1 MAKKS
6 SVENKIIA
14 KVYSRILMILGVV
27 LLGMSGLAWWAHSY
41 TANMVRDELKAQKI
55 FFPEKGSDNF
65 KPEDY
70 PDLQKYAGQQVD
82 NGTKAKAYANGYIK
96 RHLAKVAG
104 GKVYSEV
111 SAEYLKNPTDAKL
124 KSQRETLFMG
134 ETLRGILLGTGFA
147 FGTVGVIAG
156 IAMYVLV
163 ASGALMIFASMYFA
177 RKSEK

>member
-1 MAKKS
+1 MAKNS
-6 SVENKIIA
+6 STENKIAA
-14 KVYSRILMILGVV
+14 KVYSRILIILGVV
-27 LLGMSGLAWWAHSY
+27 LLSLSGLAWWAHSY
-41 TANMVRDELKAQKI
+41 TSNMVRDELKAQKI
-55 FFPEKGSDNF
+55 FFPAKGSDNF

-104 GKVYSEV
+104 GKVYAEV
-111 SAEYLKNPTDAKL
+111 SAEYQKNPTDAKL

-156 IAMYVLV
+156 IAFYALV
-163 ASGALMIFASMYFA
+163 VSGLLLILGSVYFA
-177 RKSEK
+177 RRSK

>member
-6 SVENKIIA
+6 SSENKIVA
-14 KVYSRILMILGVV
+14 RVYSRILLILGIV

-41 TANMVRDELKAQKI
+41 TTNMVRSELREQKI
-55 FFPEKGSDNF
+55 FFPEKGSTNF
-65 KPEDY
+65 SPEEY

-82 NGTKAKAYANGYIK
+82 NGEKAKAYANGYIK

-111 SAEYLKNPTDAKL
+111 SAEYLKNPTDSKL

-156 IAMYVLV
+156 IAFYLLL
-163 ASGALMIFASMYFA
+163 ASGVLLIIASSFFA
-177 RKSEK
+177 RRSS

>member
-6 SVENKIIA
+6 SAENKIVA
-14 KVYSRILMILGVV
+14 RVYSKIILVVGV
-27 LLGMSGLAWWAHSY
+27 LLIALSGLAWWAHSY
-41 TANMVRDELKAQKI
+41 TTNMVRSELKEQKI
-55 FFPEKGSDNF
+55 FFPEKGSANF
-65 KPEDY
+65 SPEEY

-82 NGTKAKAYANGYIK
+82 NGEKAKAYANGYIK

-156 IAMYVLV
+156 IAFYLLL
-163 ASGALMIFASMYFA
+163 ASGALLIIASAYFA
-177 RKSEK
+177 RRSR